1 MLIDEM
7 TKQIRISPHE
17 ILEHKHLN
25 WLALLREKGFPIK
38 GSFILEVDWDK
49 IEAVTRYT
57 DDKTDDV
64 IIEWREK
71 E

>member
-1 MLIDEM
+1 MN
-7 TKQIRISPHE
+7 KQIRISPHE
-17 ILEHKHLN
+17 TLEYKHLD
-25 WLALLREKGFPIK
+25 WLALLKEKGFPIK
-38 GSFILEVDWDK
+38 GSLILEVDWDK

-71 E
+71 A

>member
-1 MLIDEM
+1 M
-7 TKQIRISPHE
+7 TKQIRISPSDVV
-17 ILEHKHLN
+17 LPKHLN
-25 WLALLREKGFPIK
+25 WLALLKEKGFPVK
-38 GSFILEVDWDK
+38 GSLILEVDWDK

-71 E
+71 G